1 MIGSILRLEC
11 KILCSLLSS
20 AVWMKQVATQPNCMA
35 KPHVVSSLIVFVAK
49 KQAWDH
55 TKVAFYVTVESVLF
69 CFHIAK

>member
-69 CFHIAK
+69 RFHIAK